1 MLLRN
6 GSMFRKL
13 TIVAALGMA
22 VSSFAQVPTSPLP
35 MFTRPVEACIIPAAQ
50 YHGVNHNILW
60 AILKVESNFK
70 PATVAK
76 NSNGTSDY
84 GMGGMNTIH
93 MPNLAKFGITPN
105 NISDPCISTYVTAW
119 HLRKEMARHGNTWFG
134 IAAYHSATPY
144 YNNRYQILLKN
155 ALITAG
161 VLQGQ
166 IQPVPPLKNTQASA
180 KIGNTNLKAGNQTLA
195 SNAQNSAMS
204 IALD

>member
-1 MLLRN
+1 
-6 GSMFRKL
+6 MFRKL
-13 TIVAALGMA
+13 SLCAMFGMA
-22 VSSFAQVPTSPLP
+22 LNATAQVPTSPIP

-93 MPNLAKFGITPN
+93 MPKLAKFGVTPET
-105 NISDPCISTYVTAW
+105 ISDPCVSTYVTAW
-119 HLRKEMARHGNTWFG
+119 HLRKEMARHGNTWYG

-144 YNNRYQILLKN
+144 YNTRYQIMLKN
-155 ALITAG
+155 ALVRAG

-166 IQPVPPLKNTQASA
+166 MMAVPPLKNNQTVSSV
-180 KIGNTNLKAGNQTLA
+180 GNTNAKAAKQMPTTIAN
-195 SNAQNSAMS
+195 NSAMS

>member
-1 MLLRN
+1 
-6 GSMFRKL
+6 MFRKL
-13 TIVAALGMA
+13 TYLTAISMGAGA
-22 VSSFAQVPTSPLP
+22 FAQVPTSPLP

-70 PATVAK
+70 PGTVAK
-76 NSNGTSDY
+76 NTNGTSDY

-93 MPNLAKFGITPN
+93 MPKLAKFGITPDT
-105 NISDPCISTYVTAW
+105 ISDPCISTYVTAW

-144 YNNRYQILLKN
+144 YNARYQILLKN
-155 ALITAG
+155 ALIKAG

-166 IQPVPPLKNTQASA
+166 IQPVPPLKNTQPTTKS
-180 KIGNTNLKAGNQTLA
+180 GNSVLKAGNQSLA
-195 SNAQNSAMS
+195 SNAQSSTMN

>member
-1 MLLRN
+1 
-6 GSMFRKL
+6 MFRKL
-13 TIVAALGMA
+13 SFCAMFGMA
-22 VSSFAQVPTSPLP
+22 VSAAAQVPTTPIP

-70 PATVAK
+70 PGTVAK

-93 MPNLAKFGITPN
+93 MPKLAKYGVTSET
-105 NISDPCISTYVTAW
+105 ISDPCVSTYVTAW
-119 HLRKEMARHGNTWFG
+119 HLRKEMARHGNTWYG

-144 YNNRYQILLKN
+144 YNTRYQIMLKN
-155 ALITAG
+155 ALIRAG

-166 IQPVPPLKNTQASA
+166 IMAVPALKVNQARSTV
-180 KIGNTNLKAGNQTLA
+180 GNTNAEAAKQKPATIA
-195 SNAQNSAMS
+195 HNSSMN
-204 IALD
+204 IDLD